1 MTERQIEKWMLDDKY
16 LNEENDSYVYFILH
30 GYDGYMDAIE
40 NPDNKNYKL
49 QWDEKSYVKVGIS
62 KDPQKRLT
70 AIQLSSPIKLT
81 CLGYL
86 PANEDI
92 EKKIHRCLKK
102 HHSRGEWFKYNGSVH
117 EYIDSLYLLDYKGQ
131 PQPSYYDKKYPS
143 SCFFENNGARVRL
156 VDSSYYEADKDI
168 PNMMRLL
175 FGDCVQNPV
184 ARKAHIDDFNDII
197 DAGESYWKTGLDYNY
212 PRKFSERTIRKVM
225 MHFGMEKICKNA
237 LESQRAAD
245 AEIAKKTTDAM
256 GKHMEPLFKN
266 N

>member
-1 MTERQIEKWMLDDKY
+1 MKKWMLDDKY
-16 LNEENDSYVYFILH
+16 LNKKHDSYVYFILH

-70 AIQLSSPIKLT
+70 AIQLSSPINLT
-81 CLGYL
+81 CLGYI

-143 SCFFENNGARVRL
+143 SNPL
-156 VDSSYYEADKDI
+156 DSPEHSAGGGREPHLA
-168 PNMMRLL
+168 
-175 FGDCVQNPV
+175 V
-184 ARKAHIDDFNDII
+184 ALQVWVL
-197 DAGESYWKTGLDYNY
+197 G
-212 PRKFSERTIRKVM
+212 FSLATKELM
-225 MHFGMEKICKNA
+225 
-237 LESQRAAD
+237 
-245 AEIAKKTTDAM
+245 
-256 GKHMEPLFKN
+256 
-266 N
+266 